1 METSPALVTACSA
14 GKWFPT
20 YMCVQ
25 SAPGGYLFSIEIST
39 SGNWQLKVPHQCALQ
54 VASFL
59 GEARAGSTVWWKPG
73 GFSWACLSCSN
84 PDKEGRVRLSP
95 TGLTPLSIRNTF
107 AWIEQSK
114 LQEFGRAWVSRLV

>member
-20 YMCVQ
+20 YMYVQ
-25 SAPGGYLFSIEIST
+25 STPGGYLFSIEIGT
-39 SGNWQLKVPHQCALQ
+39 AGNWQLNVPHQYALQ

-59 GEARAGSTVWWKPG
+59 CEARAGSVVWWKPG
-73 GFSWACLSCSN
+73 RFSWACLSCN
-84 PDKEGRVRLSP
+84 KPDKEGRVRLSP
-95 TGLTPLSIRNTF
+95 TGLTPLSIRKTF